1 MMRQRTRPLLPQ
13 SVLNTILLRFPF
25 IYTMKFVNYES
36 GLRDNDGLKDL
47 MQQLETIL
55 HIRGDIIECGSDR
68 CGTSVILGKY
78 LKTIDIDKKI
88 YALDVFG
95 SGFDIKELEEERR
108 LGLTDVEDSSFTN
121 TSFEYV
127 KKKIKLLGLENIV
140 IPVKGLFKDTLP
152 SIDSTFC
159 LCLIDCDL
167 RKSILYCA
175 ETLWPKLSSNGV
187 MLFDDYGSME
197 YKGVKI
203 VVDAFVNDHQQEISE
218 HGFLNKIY
226 QVRKK

>member
-1 MMRQRTRPLLPQ
+1 
-13 SVLNTILLRFPF
+13 
-25 IYTMKFVNYES
+25 
-36 GLRDNDGLKDL
+36 
-47 MQQLETIL
+47 
-55 HIRGDIIECGSDR
+55 
-68 CGTSVILGKY
+68 
-78 LKTIDIDKKI
+78 LKTIDNDKKI

-95 SGFDIKELEEERR
+95 SGFDVNELEEERR
-108 LGLTDVEDSSFTN
+108 LGLTQAQNRTFTN

-127 KKKIKLLGLENIV
+127 KSKIKLLGLENII

-152 SIDSTFC
+152 SIDSTIC

-175 ETLWPKLSSNGV
+175 ETLWPKLSRKAV
-187 MLFDDYGSME
+187 MLFDDYGSMA

-203 VVDAFVNDHQQEISE
+203 AVDGFVNEHQQEISE
-218 HGFLNKIY
+218 HGLLNKIY